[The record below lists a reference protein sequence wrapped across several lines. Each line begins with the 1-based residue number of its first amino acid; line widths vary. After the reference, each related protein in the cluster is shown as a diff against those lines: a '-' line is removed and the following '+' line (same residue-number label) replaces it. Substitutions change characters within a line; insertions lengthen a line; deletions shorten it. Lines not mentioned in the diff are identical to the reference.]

1 MRLVTR
7 SALIRLMILVLVL
20 GGLVLGA
27 WWMMIRMPLESYDG
41 PLPLL
46 SREQEA
52 TVEAMK
58 RDVQRLAGDIGERN
72 VFLPVLL
79 RASADYIERELHEA
93 GYAVISQRFEVRDV
107 ECRNLIVEIPG
118 QSLPD
123 EVVVVGAH
131 YDSAQGSPGA
141 NDNGSGIAALLALA
155 RSWAGSEPARTVR
168 FVAFVNEEPP
178 FFQTEKMG
186 SLIYARHCR
195 EQGDQVVAMLSLE
208 TIGYYDSAQG
218 SQKYPFPVG
227 IFYPSRGDFIGF
239 VSNTRNAPLVRRCLE
254 TFRRHTAF
262 PSEGGALP
270 GFLPGVGWSDH
281 WAFWQQ
287 GYPALMITDTAPF
300 RYPYYHTA
308 SDTPDKLD
316 YERMARVLTGLHV
329 VLDRLVNP

>member
-52 TVEAMK
+52 AMEAMK

-79 RASADYIERELHEA
+79 KASADYIEGELHEA

-155 RSWAGSEPARTVR
+155 RSWAGSEPARTLR

-186 SLIYARHCR
+186 SLIYAQHCR

-208 TIGYYDSAQG
+208 TIGYYDGAQG

-239 VSNTRNAPLVRRCLE
+239 VSNTRNSPLVRRCLE